1 MWVWSWTFFSTRI
14 HHDTHQQILY
24 AITCSGFHIFHSL
37 TCHFSDMR
45 SCESILFWGERE
57 SSNNSVTVLWWSR
70 AQSENGRTE
79 KNSIKTETFS
89 IFILSINWPLRTRS
103 TGEFIYNNCKF
114 IFEMRFCS
122 ARLTLQSASV
132 SNFTVWRTSN
142 SSKVL
147 IEIKLEFFF
156 CNWMGLKF
164 ELHQWKKS
172 C

>member
-1 MWVWSWTFFSTRI
+1 MKLKFFF
-14 HHDTHQQILY
+14 HQNSPWY
-24 AITCSGFHIFHSL
+24 APADFIRHNVFWFS
-37 TCHFSDMR
+37 HFSFINLPLLR
-45 SCESILFWGERE
+45 YAELWEHTFLSGE